1 MGEGRVLEVLG
12 PSTGGIRAHV
22 AALRAGLVE
31 RGWEVVVATP
41 AGGDV
46 ALPVPVGLDPVD
58 LGRAVR
64 RLRGQRAAFDLVH
77 AHGLKAGWT
86 ASLARAR
93 PWVLTVHNA
102 VLPGQGGVTEPVL
115 RWLERRLPA
124 RADAV
129 IATSAQLGSTLDGL
143 APTERLHV
151 IPPVGPEP
159 RATRPVSE
167 VRRTLGVADGAAL
180 VVGVGRLHAQKGWPT
195 LLEAVARLRPP
206 RPVRVVIAGEGPL
219 EGDLRAR
226 LAALH
231 LEGVV
236 SLLGPRPDAVD
247 LLAAADAVVVASS
260 WESGP
265 LVLAEAMTLGRPVV
279 TTPVG
284 FVTDLID
291 DGVTGWLVPV
301 GDAAALAG
309 ALTAVLSD
317 PERAA
322 RIGAAGAGRVTAV
335 LDRERL
341 LDQVVAVYHQVLRR
355 T

>member
-22 AALRAGLVE
+22 EALRAGLVE
-31 RGWEVVVATP
+31 RGWEVVVAAPT
-41 AGGDV
+41 GGDV
-46 ALPVPVGLDPVD
+46 AIPVPAGLDPVD
-58 LGRAVR
+58 LARAVR

-86 ASLARAR
+86 ATLARAR

-102 VLPGQGGVTEPVL
+102 VLPGQGGVTEPLL
-115 RWLERRLPA
+115 RRLERRLPGA
-124 RADAV
+124 RRRGDRHVGPARLRARRP
-129 IATSAQLGSTLDGL
+129 G
-143 APTERLHV
+143 APERLHV
-151 IPPVGPEP
+151 IPPVGPPP
-159 RATRPVSE
+159 RATRPAAE
-167 VRRTLGVADGAAL
+167 VRRELGVADGTSL
-180 VVGVGRLHAQKGWPT
+180 VVGVGRLHPQKGWPI
-195 LLEAVARLRPP
+195 LLDAVARLRPP

-219 EGDLRAR
+219 EGDLQAR

-236 SLLGPRPDAVD
+236 SLVGARPDAVD
-247 LLAAADAVVVASS
+247 LLAAADVVVVASS

-284 FVTDLID
+284 FATDLVD
-291 DGVTGWLVPV
+291 DGVTGRLVPV

-317 PERAA
+317 PEGAA
-322 RIGAAGAGRVTAV
+322 RMGAAGAGRVAAV
-335 LDRERL
+335 LDRDNLVDE
-341 LDQVVAVYHQVLRR
+341 VAAVYHQVLRR

>member
-12 PSTGGIRAHV
+12 PATGGIRAHTE
-22 AALRAGLVE
+22 ALRAGLLE
-31 RGWEVVVATP
+31 RGWEVVVAAPT
-41 AGGDV
+41 GGDV
-46 ALPVPVGLDPVD
+46 AIPVPAGLDPVD
-58 LGRAVR
+58 LARAVR
-64 RLRGQRAAFDLVH
+64 RLRGQLAAFDLVH

-86 ASLARAR
+86 AALARAR

-115 RWLERRLPA
+115 RRLERRLPG

-129 IATSAQLGSTLDGL
+129 IATSAELGSGL
-143 APTERLHV
+143 HGLVPSERLHV
-151 IPPVGPEP
+151 IRPVGPAP
-159 RATRPVSE
+159 RATRPASD
-167 VRRTLGVADGAAL
+167 VRRELGAAPGTSL
-180 VVGVGRLHAQKGWPT
+180 VLGVGRLHPQKGWPI

-236 SLLGPRPDAVD
+236 SLVGARPDAVD
-247 LLAAADAVVVASS
+247 LLAAADVVVVASS

-284 FVTDLID
+284 FATDLVA
-291 DGVTGWLVPV
+291 DGVTGRLVPI

-317 PERAA
+317 PEGAA
-322 RIGAAGAGRVTAV
+322 RMGAAGAGRVAAV
-335 LDRERL
+335 LDRDNLIDE
-341 LDQVVAVYHQVLRR
+341 VAAVYHQVLRS